1 MFKTGFEKVAFIDL
15 EHLKSIPEKIKK
27 YTKNV
32 PAHHLDQAG
41 LATLAIAPAVH
52 GYKAIKNKDK
62 KEAGLAATELG
73 GLGLLS
79 AAVKKAH

>member
-1 MFKTGFEKVAFIDL
+1 MFRSGFSKIA
-15 EHLKSIPEKIKK
+15 SIVDSIKNTYNKI
-27 YTKNV
+27 
-32 PAHHLDQAG
+32 PAKHLDHAG

-62 KEAGLAATELG
+62 KEAALAGSEIA
-73 GLGLLS
+73 GLGLLH